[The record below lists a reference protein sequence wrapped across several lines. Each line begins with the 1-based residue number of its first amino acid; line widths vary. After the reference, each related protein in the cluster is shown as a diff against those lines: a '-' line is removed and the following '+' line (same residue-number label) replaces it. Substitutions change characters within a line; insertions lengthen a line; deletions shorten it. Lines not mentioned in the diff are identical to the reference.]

1 MKKVGHEQS
10 VDDNSRNSKENVNK
24 NIEVYN
30 TLFRFQ
36 NEISTTI
43 VLQTTKLKITANTRS
58 NRTA

>member
-10 VDDNSRNSKENVNK
+10 VDDNSSNSKENVNK